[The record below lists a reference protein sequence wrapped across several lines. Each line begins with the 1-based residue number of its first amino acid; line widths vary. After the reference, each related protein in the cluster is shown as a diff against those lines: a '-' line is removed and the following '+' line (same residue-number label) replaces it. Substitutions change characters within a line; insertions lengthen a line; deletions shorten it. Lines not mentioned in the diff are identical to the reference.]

1 MANYFSN
8 KSEEEIA
15 EFHELVAKNVK
26 RIRLERKKTAMDISL
41 DLGFRSGSFIAS
53 AESSKNGKKFSLEQ
67 LFKLSG
73 ALNVPIEDFFAK
85 DK

>member
-1 MANYFSN
+1 MASYFSN

-15 EFHELVAKNVK
+15 EFHTLVVKNVK
-26 RIRLERKKTAMDISL
+26 RIRLEREKTVMDISL
-41 DLGFRSGSFIAS
+41 DLVFRSGSFIAS

-73 ALNVPIEDFFAK
+73 ALNVPIEEFFK
-85 DK
+85 EEK